1 MEKSI
6 NKNSLKELSSVL
18 IFTYYWPPSGGSGVQ
33 RWVYFAKY
41 MKHYGF
47 RPIIVTVDP
56 KSASFSS
63 IDLSLEK
70 EIENIQVYRTRS
82 REVLKLY
89 KFLFKNKSKKPFPQ
103 GEFSN
108 KGFLSK
114 IIAFIRGNFFIP
126 DARKGWNSF
135 AIRAGEEILKKEKI
149 HSVITTGPPHST
161 HLIGLQLREK
171 FKFNWLIDLRDPW
184 TDIFYLKDMYRMSW
198 ANSIDLK
205 YEKKV
210 LNSADAILTTA
221 KKNFHKQLREKIIDK
236 NKPFYNIYN
245 GYDDESFSKI
255 KSKYS
260 ETFTLGYIGLLTE
273 NHNYKQLIYSLSSI
287 KETHPD
293 INIQFCFAGSTSKEI
308 INEFSKVVS
317 VLNHGY
323 VIHNKAVSLMKSSHV
338 LINFLFNQ
346 SGYSTMIS
354 GKLIEY
360 MATGNPVLVIG
371 DLNSEVSDLMKISP
385 NSSICL
391 SNDTKSIKDYI
402 LKMYNLWIED
412 KLESKLP
419 VGIEKYTRKFTS
431 KELCNILKAMP
442 K

>member
-1 MEKSI
+1 M
-6 NKNSLKELSSVL
+6 KELLKVL

-41 MKHYGF
+41 MKDYGF
-47 RPIIVTVDP
+47 RPIVITVDP

-70 EIENIQVYRTRS
+70 EIEKIQVYRTRS
-82 REVLKLY
+82 REILKLY
-89 KFLFKNKSKKPFPQ
+89 RFLFKTKSEKPFPQ
-103 GEFSN
+103 GEVSN

-135 AIRAGEEILKKEKI
+135 AIRTGEEILKKEKI

-161 HLIGLQLREK
+161 HLIGLKLREK

-198 ANSIDLK
+198 AKSIDSK

-221 KKNFHKQLREKIIDK
+221 KINFHKQLREKIIDK

-245 GYDDESFSKI
+245 GYDHEIFSKI
-255 KSKYS
+255 KSEDKQ
-260 ETFTLGYIGLLTE
+260 TFTLGYIGLLTE
-273 NHNYKQLIYSLSSI
+273 NQSYKKLINALRSI
-287 KETHPD
+287 KETHPN
-293 INIQFCFAGSTSKEI
+293 ININFCFAGSTSKEI
-308 INEFSKVVS
+308 IDEFSEVVS
-317 VLNHGY
+317 VENHGY
-323 VIHNKAVSLMKSSHV
+323 IIHDQAVSLMKSSHV

-371 DLNSEVSDLMKISP
+371 DLNSEVSDLMKISH
-385 NSSICL
+385 NSSVCL
-391 SNDTKSIKDYI
+391 SNDTTSIKDYI
-402 LKMYNLWIED
+402 LKMYNLWIENR
-412 KLESKLP
+412 LQSKLP
-419 VGIEKYTRKFTS
+419 VGIEKYSRKFAS
-431 KELCNILKAMP
+431 QELCNILKAMP